1 IVGEGGMG
9 RVYLAHHKI
18 IGKPIAVKILH
29 PELAR
34 DKEAVGRFVREAKAA
49 SSIGN
54 PHIVDISDFG
64 ELDDGSTYFVMEYL
78 DGEPLADLM
87 ERHGRLDHNLVYDI
101 VLQLCDG
108 LAAAH
113 AQQIV
118 HRDLKPENITLIKQ
132 GDRENFCKILDFGI
146 AKVST
151 NTSKLT
157 KAGSVFGTPHYMAPE
172 QAAGA
177 AVDHRA
183 DIYALGVMMYE
194 MVAGEL
200 PFNAD
205 NFMGI
210 LTQHMYKAPVPIRAL
225 LHAPECPPGLEAIIL
240 KCLSKQADARY
251 QTAPDLAADI
261 QRHQAGEI
269 PAAVNEMMAR
279 SGSFNVPADYFKR
292 PAHAVVPG
300 SPHGPRRRRGPKIA
314 LVAGVTVAIALVAA
328 ILIRGNVS
336 EATAPEPTAE
346 VEKNAGASPANTS
359 GAGTAAVPAVAIPT
373 KEVMVQCDR
382 DGASARIAGRD
393 YELPQEFD
401 VPEGKTLTAVISLK
415 GYTSKTLHLDGKQA
429 RIEVTLQ
436 PKPRIKSRTAPAR
449 ARKPKRRAAPRRPKN
464 SGDVVDPW

>member
-1 IVGEGGMG
+1 V
-9 RVYLAHHKI
+9 
-18 IGKPIAVKILH
+18 AVKILH

-49 SSIGN
+49 SAVGN
-54 PHIVDISDFG
+54 PHIVDVSDFG
-64 ELDDGSTYFVMEYL
+64 ELDDGSVYFVMEHL
-78 DGEPLADLM
+78 DGDTLADVM
-87 ERHGRLDHNLVYDI
+87 DRHGQLDLALIYDLI
-101 VLQLCDG
+101 PQLCDG

-113 AQQIV
+113 ALHVV
-118 HRDLKPENITLIKQ
+118 HRDLKPENITLVKQ

-194 MVAGEL
+194 MVSGQL

-225 LHAPECPPGLEAIIL
+225 LHAPDCPPGLEAVIL

-251 QTAPDLAADI
+251 QTALELAADI
-261 QRHQAGEI
+261 ERLSRGEI
-269 PAAVNEMMAR
+269 PEAVNEMMAR

-292 PAHAVVPG
+292 PASAVVPA
-300 SPHGPRRRRGPKIA
+300 SPHGPSRRRGPKIA
-314 LVAGVTVAIALVAA
+314 LFAGVTVAVVLAA
-328 ILIRGNVS
+328 AVIIRGNVTNAS
-336 EATAPEPTAE
+336 APASDAPSSDSTAAADAAKEKSAKTAD
-346 VEKNAGASPANTS
+346 VAPAPSAVVKHVLIHSVPAGASLAIDGKEHKLPHVVSVADGGSVEAIIKLAGHKDATITIDGS
-359 GAGTAAVPAVAIPT
+359 EKKLEIKLKAKASTIRRAVGAGRPRTTRGTRPRPPPA
-373 KEVMVQCDR
+373 
-382 DGASARIAGRD
+382 
-393 YELPQEFD
+393 
-401 VPEGKTLTAVISLK
+401 
-415 GYTSKTLHLDGKQA
+415 
-429 RIEVTLQ
+429 
-436 PKPRIKSRTAPAR
+436 
-449 ARKPKRRAAPRRPKN
+449 
-464 SGDVVDPW
+464 DVVNPW